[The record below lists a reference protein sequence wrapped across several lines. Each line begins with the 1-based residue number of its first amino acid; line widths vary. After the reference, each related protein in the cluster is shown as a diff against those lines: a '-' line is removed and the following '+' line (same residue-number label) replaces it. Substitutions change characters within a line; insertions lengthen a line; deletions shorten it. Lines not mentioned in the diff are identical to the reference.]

1 MYLDIKQLTF
11 KYDQT
16 NIIESFSMSAEK
28 GSVTAI
34 IGESGSG
41 KSTLLRILAGLQTS
55 QSGEFS
61 LDKQVIFDK
70 NSAIET
76 HKRRIGL
83 VFQDYT
89 LFPHLTIEQNI
100 GFGIHS
106 RHKKKERVQK
116 ILKMVELENDAH
128 KYPYECSGGMQQRVA
143 LARAIANQPK
153 LLLLDE
159 PFSNLDQDLKLR
171 LRDQFIS
178 WAKQEDITLI
188 WVTHDIEEAQQISD
202 QVIELRNIN
211 KKA

>member
-61 LDKQVIFDK
+61 LDNQVIFDK
-70 NSAIET
+70 NSSTET

-188 WVTHDIEEAQQISD
+188 WVTHDIEEARQISD